1 VYASLGDE
9 AVAAALQEA
18 EVDYLLT
25 SGDLVNKSLVGV
37 LKKVPTLKA
46 VIWAPFDSFSAK
58 LKVKEKI
65 CKLFA
70 TSCNSPLNCCR
81 IRLANLHKA
90 R

>member
-1 VYASLGDE
+1 MYASLGDE

-46 VIWAPFDSFSAK
+46 VVWAPFDSFSAK
-58 LKVKEKI
+58 LKIKEKI

-70 TSCNSPLNCCR
+70 SSCNSPLNW
-81 IRLANLHKA
+81 
-90 R
+90 